1 MRVLVTGHN
10 GYIGSVMTPLLEQ
23 AGHDVVGLD
32 FDLFAAC
39 TFGEVP
45 PEIES
50 IRKDVRDV
58 EVEDLVGFDAVLHL
72 AAVCNDPIGD
82 LNPQATYDINHLRLG
97 PARAEG
103 QGGRGPAVPVLLVLQ
118 PVRQRG
124 RRRAARRERRS
135 SLR

>member
-23 AGHDVVGLD
+23 AGHEVVGLD

-39 TFGEVP
+39 TFDEP
-45 PEIES
+45 PEVES

-72 AAVCNDPIGD
+72 AAVCNDPVGD
-82 LNPQATYDINHLRLG
+82 LNPQATYDINHQASVRL
-97 PARAEG
+97 AEKAKQAG
-103 QGGRGPAVPVLLVLQ
+103 VGRFFSP
-118 PVRQRG
+118 
-124 RRRAARRERRS
+124 RRAACMAGRATSCSTRTRGL
-135 SLR
+135 LR